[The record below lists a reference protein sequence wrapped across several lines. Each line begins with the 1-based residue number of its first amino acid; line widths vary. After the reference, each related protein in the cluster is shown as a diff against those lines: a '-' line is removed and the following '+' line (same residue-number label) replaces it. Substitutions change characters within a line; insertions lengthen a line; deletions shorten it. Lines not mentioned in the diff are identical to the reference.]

1 MLPWEENYIDLNPI
15 EIKMETLN
23 FHSFTKKIYIK
34 APIEKIYW
42 CWGTPEGICSWFLR
56 EAVYTSVDGKIRQ
69 GDEAIQPGDQYTWR
83 WYNWDGQEDGD
94 VLIANGKDQL
104 EFTFAGKSKV
114 LVELKSDA
122 GAVLV
127 SLRQYHIPTD
137 EESKLHIHVGCSNGW
152 TFWLAN
158 LKAYL
163 EHGVLLHE
171 REIDLRNIPLAAFEF
186 VNM

>member
-1 MLPWEENYIDLNPI
+1 
-15 EIKMETLN
+15 METLN
-23 FHSFTKKIYIK
+23 FHSFTKKIFIK

-42 CWGTPEGICSWFLR
+42 CWGTQEGICSWFLK
-56 EAVYTSVDGKIRQ
+56 EAVYTFNEDSTRKAREEIRA
-69 GDEAIQPGDQYTWR
+69 GDHYTWR
-83 WYNWDGQEDGD
+83 WHNWDGQEDGE

-114 LVELKSDA
+114 LVELKAD
-122 GAVLV
+122 GEVVLV
-127 SLRQYHIPTD
+127 SLKQYHIPTD

-163 EHGVLLHE
+163 EHGILLNE
-171 REIDLRNIPLAAFEF
+171 QEIDLRNIPLSAFEF
-186 VNM
+186 VNI

>member
-1 MLPWEENYIDLNPI
+1 
-15 EIKMETLN
+15 METLN

-34 APIEKIYW
+34 ASLEKLYW
-42 CWGTPEGICSWFLR
+42 CWATTEGICSWFLR
-56 EAVYTSVDGKIRQ
+56 EAIYSSEDGNTRQ
-69 GDEAIQPGDQYTWR
+69 AAEPIQAGDKYTWR
-83 WYNWDGQEDGD
+83 WYNWDGQEEGQ
-94 VLIANGKDQL
+94 VLMANDKDTL
-104 EFTFAGKSKV
+104 EISFAGKSMV
-114 LVELKSDA
+114 RIELIPESE
-122 GAVLV
+122 AVLV
-127 SLRQYHIPTD
+127 VLKQYHIPTD

-163 EHGVLLHE
+163 EHGILLHE